1 MIVGDRRY
9 MQSEMSGDLVTYLND
24 HYTGSVGAIDLARQG
39 ARQYAGSELGSFLS
53 TLAREIEEDRE
64 ALRRMMRVAEAR
76 PHRVKHALAW
86 AGGKAMMI
94 KLRMSP
100 QPLML
105 LETLALGITGTALG
119 WRALAAAGNPVGAP
133 LDDLI
138 ARAER
143 QLAGVEEHRLAAA
156 RTSLAA

>member
-1 MIVGDRRY
+1 MPR
-9 MQSEMSGDLVTYLND
+9 DLITYLND
-24 HYTGSVGAIDLARQG
+24 HYTGSVGAIDLVQDG
-39 ARQYAGSELGSFLS
+39 ARRYSGSELGAFLAS
-53 TLAREIEEDRE
+53 LAREIEEDRE
-64 ALRRMMRVAEAR
+64 SLRRMMQTVEAR

-86 AGGKAMMI
+86 AGGKAMRV

-105 LETLALGITGTALG
+105 LETLALGITGKMLG

-138 ARAER
+138 LRAQS
-143 QLAGVEEHRLAAA
+143 QLARVEEHRVTAA
-156 RTSLAA
+156 RSSLAR